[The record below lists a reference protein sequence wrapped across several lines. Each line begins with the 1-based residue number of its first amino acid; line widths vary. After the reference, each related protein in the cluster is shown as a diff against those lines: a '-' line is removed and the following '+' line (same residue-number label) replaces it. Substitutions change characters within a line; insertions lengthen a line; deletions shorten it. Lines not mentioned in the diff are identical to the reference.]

1 MSGDFEEIEPLAPP
15 PGGDLDPGIMFD
27 QAGIDALFGDLDSPA
42 PKAAGLKAVIESK
55 VISHERL
62 PMLEVVFERMVRTF
76 STSLRNL
83 TSDAIEISLDQMTSV
98 RFGDFMNNVPLPAM
112 LGVFQVPEW
121 ENYGIATVE
130 SGLIYAVVDA
140 LLGGR
145 GNTTPRIEGRNF
157 TTIELTLV
165 SRMLNLAL
173 SDLVAAFTPLA
184 PISMSLDRIET
195 NPRFA
200 AIAGPTNLTAVATF
214 RIDMDGRGGAM
225 SILLPYATLE
235 PVRSKLLQRFMGEK
249 QGRANIWR
257 DHLAQEILQTTV
269 AVDVLLA
276 ERMIPLREAKAL
288 TVGQHLSLGALPDGP
303 VTLSCG
309 GVPLG
314 SGHVGQRGSRIA
326 VRIASEIRAGSPR

>member
-1 MSGDFEEIEPLAPP
+1 MTGDFDALQPLAPP
-15 PGGDLDPGIMFD
+15 AADLDPATRFD
-27 QAGIDALFGDLDSPA
+27 QAGIDALFGDLDVPA
-42 PKAAGLKAVIESK
+42 PRAAGLKAVIDSR

-62 PMLEVVFERMVRTF
+62 PMLEAVFERMMRSF

-83 TSDAIEISLDQMTSV
+83 TSDAIEIGLDQITSV
-98 RFGDFMNNVPLPAM
+98 RFGDFMDNLPLPAM
-112 LGVFQVPEW
+112 LGVFHVPEW
-121 ENYGIATVE
+121 ENYGIATVDA
-130 SGLIYAVVDA
+130 GLVYAVVDA

-145 GNTTPRIEGRNF
+145 GNGTPRIDGRSF

-165 SRMLNLAL
+165 SRMLTLAL
-173 SDLVAAFTPLA
+173 SDLVAAFAPLA
-184 PISMSLDRIET
+184 PIAIALDRIET

-214 RIDMDGRGGAM
+214 RIAIDGRGGAM

-235 PVRSKLLQRFMGEK
+235 PVRAALLQRFMGEK
-249 QGRANIWR
+249 RGRANIWR
-257 DHLAQEILQTTV
+257 DHLAQEILATTV
-269 AVDVLLA
+269 SVDVLLA

-288 TVGQHLSLGALPDGP
+288 ALGQHLSLGGLPDGP
-303 VTLSCG
+303 VTLCCG

-326 VRIASEIRAGSPR
+326 VRIASEIRAGTSR